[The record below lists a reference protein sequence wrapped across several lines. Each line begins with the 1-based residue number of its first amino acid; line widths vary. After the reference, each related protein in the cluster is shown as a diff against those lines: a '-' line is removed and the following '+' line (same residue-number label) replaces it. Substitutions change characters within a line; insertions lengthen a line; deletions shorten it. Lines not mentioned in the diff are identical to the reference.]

1 MKKLKICILD
11 ICYSISVL
19 ALTDNSEDKEPFPNM
34 LRKKP
39 DNYIFMTQLTSKH
52 LILDLHT
59 VIIYSLRLSAVYRQV
74 QTMKRTNQIL
84 SSYIQK
90 FESVFA
96 KNNFD
101 ILSEHYHYN
110 HTIKLTLR
118 AEPKLPKIHSLSS
131 IKQIELDIFL
141 AENLYID
148 KIHFSK
154 SPMSTLIFFIKK
166 RDSLLQLVQ
175 DYRMLNFITIKNKCP
190 LYLISKLISQLC
202 NAKCFIK
209 LYVYQSFNNI

>member
-1 MKKLKICILD
+1 
-11 ICYSISVL
+11 
-19 ALTDNSEDKEPFPNM
+19 
-34 LRKKP
+34 
-39 DNYIFMTQLTSKH
+39 
-52 LILDLHT
+52 
-59 VIIYSLRLSAVYRQV
+59 
-74 QTMKRTNQIL
+74 MKRTNQIL

-148 KIHFSK
+148 KIYFSK

-166 RDSLLQLVQ
+166 RDSLL
-175 DYRMLNFITIKNKCP
+175 
-190 LYLISKLISQLC
+190 
-202 NAKCFIK
+202 
-209 LYVYQSFNNI
+209 